1 MYRNISI
8 RREEKK
14 KEILEIRTQE
24 FELHP
29 FVILRGLSIELD
41 RVAWFVDAFRR
52 AISSRIDSIS
62 SNNDSDSQMNVY
74 LKDRLYWNLNIPVW
88 EGYVVTFAFVFVT
101 FFVENHFTF
110 FFFKFLTKICS
121 NVEKG

>member
-110 FFFKFLTKICS
+110 FF
-121 NVEKG
+121 